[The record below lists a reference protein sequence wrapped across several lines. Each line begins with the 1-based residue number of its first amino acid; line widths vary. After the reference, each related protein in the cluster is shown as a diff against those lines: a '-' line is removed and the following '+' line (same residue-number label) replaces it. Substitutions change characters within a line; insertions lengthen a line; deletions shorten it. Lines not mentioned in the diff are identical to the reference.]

1 MATFRKRSGPAGR
14 IVWQAQI
21 IRIGERP
28 KYGTF
33 DTKSAAME
41 WARSVEA
48 VMDRSEWVDRTEG
61 RPHAPAGS
69 AGALRT
75 GNPAGQGGP
84 QPRWQSGIGSGRFK
98 SGALPGS
105 R

>member
-48 VMDRSEWVDRTEG
+48 AMDRSEWVDRTEG
-61 RPHAPAGS
+61 DRVLLRE
-69 AGALRT
+69 ALERYEREILP
-75 GNPAGQGGP
+75 GKAA

>member
-69 AGALRT
+69 AGALR
-75 GNPAGQGGP
+75 A
-84 QPRWQSGIGSGRFK
+84 
-98 SGALPGS
+98 
-105 R
+105 